1 MSDQREHI
9 LACACELYLKVGLE
23 GFSMRKLARA
33 VGVTAPALYRHYEN
47 REHVIADV
55 VREAYREFSSYLYRA
70 LEGRAPLERLIKA
83 GEGYLDF
90 ALQHPR
96 WYQILFVSPERLGMD
111 HLPDDIEAQGCAI
124 HQFWVDRV
132 REVQDAGL
140 IREGD
145 PMEVSLTMWAHA
157 HGMLALYHHGNFQ
170 MDEAAFREA
179 FQASGARMMAGLAT
193 EALTEELVAAYD
205 HDEAP
210 EVGAR
215 S

>member
-9 LACACELYLKVGLE
+9 LACACELYLKAGLE

-70 LEGRAPLERLIKA
+70 LEGRDPLERLVKA
-83 GEGYLDF
+83 GQGYLDF

-96 WYQILFVSPERLGMD
+96 WYQIIFVSPERLGMD
-111 HLPDDIEAQGCAI
+111 RLPDDIEAQGSAL

-132 REVQDAGL
+132 REVQDVGL
-140 IREGD
+140 LKEGD
-145 PMEVSLTMWAHA
+145 PMEVSVTMWAHA

-170 MDEAAFREA
+170 VDEEAFREA

-193 EALTEELVAAYD
+193 EALTEELVAGYD
-205 HDEAP
+205 NDEVP
-210 EVGAR
+210 VVGAR